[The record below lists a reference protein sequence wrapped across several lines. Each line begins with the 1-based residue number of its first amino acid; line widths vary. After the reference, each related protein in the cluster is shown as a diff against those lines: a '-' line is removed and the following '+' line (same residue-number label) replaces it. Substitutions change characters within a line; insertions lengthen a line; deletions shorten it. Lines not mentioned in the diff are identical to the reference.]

1 MPVGYPGG
9 VISQA
14 VGSTS
19 LKLEGQGAARD
30 KRLEVIR
37 KQATV
42 ATMKIDHPEK
52 VSRVRGA
59 EEGTL
64 GVCRNRSI

>member
-1 MPVGYPGG
+1 MGHPGG
-9 VISQA
+9 DISQA

-30 KRLEVIR
+30 KRLEVIQ
-37 KQATV
+37 KQAIV

-59 EEGTL
+59 EEGAL
-64 GVCRNRSI
+64 GVCRNSSI

>member
-1 MPVGYPGG
+1 MPVGHPGG
-9 VISQA
+9 DISHRQWLYKSEA
-14 VGSTS
+14 RW
-19 LKLEGQGAARD
+19 GQGAAGD

-42 ATMKIDHPEK
+42 ATMKVDHPEK

-59 EEGTL
+59 EEGAL
-64 GVCRNRSI
+64 RDINI